1 MTRRSQSWCN
11 IWGRFSTMHQGYMHG
26 SAHLKSRR
34 TAHLLTSLLG
44 NLPIGNLFW
53 KNSGTDNEVGRAAE
67 LISNR
72 ESTLQESLPNLL
84 LRFGKPLSQGGFPT
98 NAYVAFSNRDYWKRI
113 WIIQEVYQARNLD
126 FVCGDASL
134 PSNLLAG
141 AITLI
146 EMFKKKHIISD
157 QASVPSTQT
166 PQGQLLHKFALAIP
180 PLPPMNRL
188 MVYTSIYPQ
197 EVISLRVAMT
207 NFYVKERLFGPQATD
222 PRDVVCGLLGFS
234 TLYEKLYIMAD
245 YSIPVRES
253 YIAVTQALI
262 SHGFTDVLAWA
273 QAETKC
279 IEGLPSW
286 VPDFSATI
294 LPSLCSHGQ
303 AKPWFPCFGASG

>member
-1 MTRRSQSWCN
+1 
-11 IWGRFSTMHQGYMHG
+11 
-26 SAHLKSRR
+26 
-34 TAHLLTSLLG
+34 
-44 NLPIGNLFW
+44 
-53 KNSGTDNEVGRAAE
+53 
-67 LISNR
+67 
-72 ESTLQESLPNLL
+72 
-84 LRFGKPLSQGGFPT
+84 
-98 NAYVAFSNRDYWKRI
+98 
-113 WIIQEVYQARNLD
+113 
-126 FVCGDASL
+126 
-134 PSNLLAG
+134 
-141 AITLI
+141 
-146 EMFKKKHIISD
+146 MFKKHIISD

-166 PQGQLLHKFALAIP
+166 AQGQLLHKFALAIP
-180 PLPPMNRL
+180 PLPPINRL

-197 EVISLRVAMT
+197 EVISLGVAMT

-222 PRDVVCGLLGFS
+222 PRDMVCGLLGFS

-279 IEGLPSW
+279 IEGLASW

-303 AKPWFPCFGASG
+303 AKPWFSCFGASRRTYSTNEDSSLNNVLSLKSQCIDTVSRVGHIWFSQSRPDLSALPSGVRTTVQAKSATY